1 MEIKAK
7 AFVTLG
13 INYMYL
19 VIKPS
24 DKNPALRKK
33 SEPVEKITPEVL
45 DLIKKM
51 KEALQSAENG
61 VGLAAP
67 QVGANIKLFVIVDD
81 LAKDGH
87 TVFINPEITQISK
100 KMALEEEGCL
110 SLPGEWKELP
120 RADKVTIKAMD
131 ENGGK
136 FKIKAKGIAAR
147 LMLHEVDHLNGIL
160 FVDHLKKAKK
170 SRTLQR

>member
-1 MEIKAK
+1 MD
-7 AFVTLG
+7 
-13 INYMYL
+13 
-19 VIKPS
+19 IKPS

-33 SEPVEKITPEVL
+33 SKPVEQITPEVL

-51 KEALQSAENG
+51 KESLANAENG

-67 QVGANIKLFVIVDD
+67 QVGVNLQLFVIVDD

-100 KMALEEEGCL
+100 KIALEEEGCL

-120 RADKVTIKAMD
+120 RADKVTIKATD
-131 ENGGK
+131 ENGNK
-136 FKIKAKGIAAR
+136 FKVKAKGIAAR
-147 LMLHEVDHLNGIL
+147 LMLHEIDHLNGVL
-160 FVDHLKKAKK
+160 FVDHLKKTKK
-170 SRTLQR
+170 GRLGQR